1 MDKKGFSLIEII
13 FVLLVMSIIITLAV
27 SKFGTAFDRTNI
39 SKIKSDIVKIREGI
53 NLYKNK
59 MILKNESYSF
69 TNLDENNNNN
79 ELFNKILEN
88 PILAEEKS
96 QATSWYKISNNKY
109 KVFLD
114 SSNSIE
120 FIFDNINY
128 TFDCNIQNTLCKELN
143 L

>member
-1 MDKKGFSLIEII
+1 MHKKGFSLIEII

-27 SKFGTAFDRTNI
+27 SKFDTALDKTNI
-39 SKIKSDIVKIREGI
+39 TKIKSDIVQIREGI

-59 MILKNESYSF
+59 MILKNESYTF
-69 TNLDENNNNN
+69 TSLDKNNNN
-79 ELFNKILEN
+79 ELFSKILEK
-88 PILAEEKS
+88 PILSEEENK
-96 QATSWYKISNNKY
+96 ATSWYKISNNKY

-114 SSNSIE
+114 SSNSVE

-128 TFDCNIQNTLCKELN
+128 TFDCDIQNTLCKELN

>member
-1 MDKKGFSLIEII
+1 MHKKGFSLIEII

-27 SKFGTAFDRTNI
+27 SKFDTALDKTNI
-39 SKIKSDIVKIREGI
+39 TKIKSDIVQIREGI

-59 MILKNESYSF
+59 MILKNESYTFNS
-69 TNLDENNNNN
+69 LDKNNNN
-79 ELFNKILEN
+79 ELFSKILEN
-88 PILAEEKS
+88 PILSEEENK
-96 QATSWYKISNNKY
+96 ATSWYKISNNKY

-114 SSNSIE
+114 SSNSVE

-128 TFDCNIQNTLCKELN
+128 TFDCDIQNTLCKELN